1 MSYSEA
7 YTPTNWVNLPS
18 QDTALE
24 ADNLNHMEQGIK
36 TNDTRVTEI
45 GNNAMYASDVAN
57 CLFGQPT
64 YDKTTGTFTF
74 PKKGGGSFTLNT
86 DLEKLAINFDFDEDT
101 QTLIIYLDDGT
112 TKVVDLSAF
121 TKENEFVDSATI
133 SFTVTGHEVTAVVK
147 AHSIGE
153 NELEV
158 NYRTA
163 CENAKS
169 DAEAAAT
176 SSEAWAVGQIDGVD
190 VPSTNPAYHNNAK
203 YYAGQADALG
213 QAQAETAESWAV
225 GKRGGTD
232 VPSTDP
238 AYHNNAK
245 YYASSASTDATY
257 AHDAIDTINRMLQ
270 VAQFTVNTTTGNLE
284 YNSDTAYIFTVNE
297 QTGNLEWEVSLV

>member
-7 YTPTNWVNLPS
+7 YTPLNWHNLPT

-24 ADNLNHMEQGIK
+24 ADNLNHIEQGIK

-112 TKVVDLSAF
+112 TKVVDLSSF
-121 TKENEFVDSATI
+121 IKENEFVDSATI
-133 SFTVTGHEVTAVVK
+133 SFTVTGHAVTAVVK

-176 SSEAWAVGQIDGVD
+176 ASETDALKSEGHAVGEQNGVPVD
-190 VPSTNPAYHNNAK
+190 SSSPYYHNNSK
-203 YYAGQADALG
+203 YYAE
-213 QAQAETAESWAV
+213 QAEAIAGQTLA
-225 GKRGGTD
+225 GLTD
-232 VPSTDP
+232 TDIISP
-238 AYHNNAK
+238 QDGDVLTYD
-245 YYASSASTDATY
+245 ASSQMWIAGIPIMDSLGTFISPLAT
-257 AHDAIDTINRMLQ
+257 
-270 VAQFTVNTTTGNLE
+270 E
-284 YNSDTAYIFTVNE
+284 SDIILCTEDMKVIVGELRIA
-297 QTGNLEWEVSLV
+297 

>member
-7 YTPTNWVNLPS
+7 YTPLNWHNLPT

-36 TNDTRVTEI
+36 TNDTRITTI
-45 GNNAMYASDVAN
+45 GNDAMYAADVAN

-121 TKENEFVDSATI
+121 IKENEFVDSATI
-133 SFTVTGHEVTAVVK
+133 SFTVTGHNVTAVVK

-176 SSEAWAVGQIDGVD
+176 ASETDALKSEGFAVGEQDGVP
-190 VPSTNPAYHNNAK
+190 VTSGSPYYENNAEFYK
-203 YYAGQADALG
+203 DECESIVADLLQNYGVNVVGNTLVFGVEFLRSYTVSVVGTQLVIAN
-213 QAQAETAESWAV
+213 AV
-225 GKRGGTD
+225 
-232 VPSTDP
+232 
-238 AYHNNAK
+238 
-245 YYASSASTDATY
+245 
-257 AHDAIDTINRMLQ
+257 
-270 VAQFTVNTTTGNLE
+270 
-284 YNSDTAYIFTVNE
+284 
-297 QTGNLEWEVSLV
+297 